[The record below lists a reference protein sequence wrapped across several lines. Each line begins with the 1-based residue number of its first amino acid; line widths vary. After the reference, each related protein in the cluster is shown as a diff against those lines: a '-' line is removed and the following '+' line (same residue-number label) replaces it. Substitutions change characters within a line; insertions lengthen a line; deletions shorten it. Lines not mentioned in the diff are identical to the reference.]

1 MKLGVNFAERAPF
14 ELSGNGRFVI
24 SRQNFVPAYV
34 RAFAEGVLQERADQA
49 IESLRS
55 CRVCPREY
63 IAPFER
69 EFSFKI
75 FQVAPETRNSSE
87 LVASAENHGSVS
99 RIQIA

>member
-14 ELSGNGRFVI
+14 EPSGNGRFVI

-63 IAPFER
+63 IAPFECQ
-69 EFSFKI
+69 FSFKI
-75 FQVAPETRNSSE
+75 FQVATNGGHRRE
-87 LVASAENHGSVS
+87 LFALTENHGSVS
-99 RIQIA
+99 CFQIP